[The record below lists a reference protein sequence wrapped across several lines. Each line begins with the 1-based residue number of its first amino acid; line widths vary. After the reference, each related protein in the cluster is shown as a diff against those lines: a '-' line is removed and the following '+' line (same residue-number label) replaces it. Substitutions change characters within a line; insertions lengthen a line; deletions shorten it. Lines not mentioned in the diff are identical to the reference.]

1 MSRKEI
7 YLDNSLSAKPTK
19 EVLSAVVACLGDKW
33 GAVNAPYK
41 RGQELLFSYEKAL
54 RSIYKAIGASE
65 EETILLT
72 ATGAEAVS
80 HVIQSVYR
88 DLTIPR
94 GKNHFLCAR
103 TDEASALVGMEK
115 LADYGCVAERVEVD
129 SRGLV
134 TVGALAEALTP
145 RTALFSLSWGN
156 GLTGVIQEVAPL
168 AELCRERGV
177 LFHLDATHILGKVS
191 FNLKELGTDYLS
203 CHGEPLHATPGAG
216 FLYMKRE
223 HLLAPLIFGGSEQRG
238 LRGGNINLPATVGLG
253 VALEQLVEA
262 RDYLCTE
269 VARLRDRFEQGVRQ
283 GFPSVRILFEKEER
297 LPHISCIAFP
307 GIAGEAFLF
316 GLDREGVAAS
326 CGGGGLQQLG
336 QHLIACGV
344 EDALAHS
351 AVSFS
356 LSRLT
361 TEEEIEEAIEKVLA
375 VVGKLSKLSVD
386 IMKPSGGV
394 CGV

>member
-19 EVLSAVVACLGDKW
+19 EVLSAVVSCLGDRW
-33 GAVNAPYK
+33 GVVNAPYK

-54 RSIYKAIGASE
+54 KSIYKALGAPE

-72 ATGAEAVS
+72 ASGAEAIS

-103 TDEASALVGMEK
+103 TDEAPALVGMEK
-115 LADYGCVAERVEVD
+115 LADYGCAVERVEVD
-129 SRGLV
+129 SKGLI
-134 TVGALAEALTP
+134 TVETLAEALTP

-156 GLTGVIQEVAPL
+156 GLTGVVQEIAPL

-177 LFHLDATHILGKVS
+177 LFHVDGTHVIGKIAFELKDLGV
-191 FNLKELGTDYLS
+191 DYLT
-203 CHGEPLHATPGAG
+203 CHGEPLHAPAG
-216 FLYMKRE
+216 VGLLYMKRE
-223 HLLAPLIFGGSEQRG
+223 HLLTPLIFGGSEQRG
-238 LRGGNINLPATVGLG
+238 LRGGNINLPAAVGLG
-253 VALEQLVEA
+253 VALEQLIEA

-269 VARLRDRFEQGVRQ
+269 VVRLRDRFEQGVRQ
-283 GFPSVRILFEKEER
+283 GCPSARVLFEKGER

-316 GLDREGVAAS
+316 GLDREGIAAS
-326 CGGGGLQQLG
+326 CGGGSLQQLG

-344 EDALAHS
+344 QDALAHS

-361 TEEEIEEAIEKVLA
+361 TEEEVEEAIEKVLK
-375 VVGKLSKLSVD
+375 VVEKLSKLSIE
-386 IMKPSGGV
+386 IMQPSRGV
-394 CGV
+394 YGV

>member
-19 EVLSAVVACLGDKW
+19 EVLSAVTSCLGDKW

-41 RGQELLFSYEKAL
+41 RGQELLFFYEKAL
-54 RSIYKAIGASE
+54 KSIYKALGASE
-65 EETILLT
+65 EETILMT
-72 ATGAEAVS
+72 ASGAEAIS

-115 LADYGCVAERVEVD
+115 LADYGCVAERVGVD
-129 SRGLV
+129 SRGLI
-134 TVGALAEALTP
+134 TVEALAEALTP

-177 LFHLDATHILGKVS
+177 LFHLDATHVLGKVS
-191 FNLKELGTDYLS
+191 FDLKELGADYVS

-238 LRGGNINLPATVGLG
+238 LRGGNINLPAVVGLG

-269 VARLRDRFEQGVRQ
+269 VARLRDLFEQGVRQ
-283 GFPSVRILFEKEER
+283 GFPSVRILFDQGER
-297 LPHISCIAFP
+297 LPHISCLAFP

-344 EDALAHS
+344 EDVLAHS

-375 VVGKLSKLSVD
+375 VVNKLSKLSVD
-386 IMKPSGGV
+386 IMKPAGGFY
-394 CGV
+394 GV